1 MSLFDKTIIGCIE
14 AKNHFIRAATGLGQA
29 STDGYPTEAIRKI
42 WLALAEGE
50 VGTIITSLTSVAEYE
65 QASRGQ
71 LKITRDEMIP
81 AYRILTEEIHKTG
94 SKIVMQLF
102 HGSSS
107 SQVDPAHSLVLG
119 PSAVQNPMSGIVPK
133 EIDRDDMARVTELF
147 TAAAVRA
154 KEAGFDGIELHGA
167 HSCLLSQFL
176 LPSFNRRTD
185 EYGGNVENRYRFVG
199 EIVRAVRK
207 AVSSDYPL
215 WIKIDSSGMY
225 SGDLPEKDYLRT
237 GELLA
242 ADGID
247 AIEVSGL
254 TQPRSYRGAYYREAA
269 ERLSE
274 RIDKSVILTGGIR
287 LLKDMEEISA
297 ESKVQAFGLSRP
309 FIRDPYYLLKLK
321 EGADKA

>member
-1 MSLFDKTIIGCIE
+1 
-14 AKNHFIRAATGLGQA
+14 
-29 STDGYPTEAIRKI
+29 
-42 WLALAEGE
+42 
-50 VGTIITSLTSVAEYE
+50 
-65 QASRGQ
+65 
-71 LKITRDEMIP
+71 
-81 AYRILTEEIHKTG
+81 
-94 SKIVMQLF
+94 
-102 HGSSS
+102 
-107 SQVDPAHSLVLG
+107 
-119 PSAVQNPMSGIVPK
+119 
-133 EIDRDDMARVTELF
+133 
-147 TAAAVRA
+147 
-154 KEAGFDGIELHGA
+154 
-167 HSCLLSQFL
+167 
-176 LPSFNRRTD
+176 
-185 EYGGNVENRYRFVG
+185 
-199 EIVRAVRK
+199 
-207 AVSSDYPL
+207 
-215 WIKIDSSGMY
+215 MY

-297 ESKVQAFGLSRP
+297 ESMVQAFGLSRP